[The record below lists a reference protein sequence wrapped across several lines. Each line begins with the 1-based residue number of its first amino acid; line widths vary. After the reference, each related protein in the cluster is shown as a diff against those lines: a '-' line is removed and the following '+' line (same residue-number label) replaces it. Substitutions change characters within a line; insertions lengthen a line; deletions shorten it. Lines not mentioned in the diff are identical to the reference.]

1 MSRRLR
7 TSVPTIRSLRQP
19 NIPDQSTVS
28 QQDKKEKEKQK
39 TNFDSRH
46 RVTALKPL
54 TPGDS
59 VWLPDQQSTGQVI
72 TQDAPRSYNTETP
85 SGQYRRN
92 RHHIIP
98 LPATE
103 SPVDNSVNIP
113 PDNVSPTSETTAP
126 THDTDTVK
134 TRSGRTV
141 KPPDRLQISWTL

>member
-1 MSRRLR
+1 MHYGYSKYDF
-7 TSVPTIRSLRQP
+7 VY
-19 NIPDQSTVS
+19 
-28 QQDKKEKEKQK
+28 
-39 TNFDSRH
+39 FDSRH
-46 RVTALKPL
+46 RVMALKPL

-72 TQDAPRSYNTETP
+72 TQDTPRSYNIETAP
-85 SGQYRRN
+85 SGQYRKN
-92 RHHIIP
+92 RCYIIP

-113 PDNVSPTSETTAP
+113 PDNVLPQRLATAP

-134 TRSGRTV
+134 TRSGRTI